1 MKTSRIAL
9 LAACLIGINPLGA
22 YAAEPVARHHNTSER
37 YEARQTQ
44 ALLDR
49 AVAYFKEKGDA
60 AFPAFS
66 RQGSFVD
73 GEYYIYVVGMD
84 GVMYA
89 SGGSS
94 AALIGKNVSTMTD
107 AAGKPF
113 FSEMIAIAKN
123 EGAGMIE
130 YRWLNRSDNKVEPK
144 VTLFRRIGDYIIAA
158 GYYLPRSAPE
168 QARQLLDQA
177 VAAYQ
182 ADSAGALG
190 QFNDVNGRFVR
201 DDLYV
206 FAIGIKDGRYYANGS
221 APKLVG
227 YNASDLKDAAGKSV
241 IKEILD
247 LMKRQDAG
255 ELDYVWRNP
264 VTNRVEPK
272 HTFVRKVDRY
282 VVGVGYYTKPQ
293 P

>member
-1 MKTSRIAL
+1 MQTSRTIL
-9 LAACLIGINPLGA
+9 LAACLIGLNPFGA
-22 YAAEPVARHHNTSER
+22 YAADSVARHHNTSER

-44 ALLDR
+44 TLLDR
-49 AVAYFKEKGDA
+49 AVAHFKEKGET
-60 AFPAFS
+60 AFADFS
-66 RQGSFVD
+66 RPGSFTQD
-73 GEYYIYVVGMD
+73 EYYVYVVGID

-113 FSEMIAIAKN
+113 FSEMIATAKTD
-123 EGAGMIE
+123 GAGMIE

-177 VAAYQ
+177 VAAYR
-182 ADSAGALG
+182 ANGAEALG

-206 FAIGIKDGRYYANGS
+206 FAIGIEDGRYYANGA
-221 APKLVG
+221 APQLVG
-227 YNASDLKDAAGKSV
+227 YGAGDLKDAAGKSV
-241 IKEILD
+241 VKEMLK
-247 LMKRQDAG
+247 LVKRQEAG

-272 HTFVRKVDRY
+272 HTFVHKVDRY
-282 VVGVGYYTKPQ
+282 VVGVGYYSKPL